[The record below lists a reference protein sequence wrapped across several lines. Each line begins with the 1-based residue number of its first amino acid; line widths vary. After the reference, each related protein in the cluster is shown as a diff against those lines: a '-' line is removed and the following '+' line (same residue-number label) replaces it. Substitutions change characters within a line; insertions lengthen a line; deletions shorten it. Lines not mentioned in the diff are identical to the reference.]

1 MRNTAIISPPSGG
14 LEKCSFSEKI
24 QFCAHLLLHVG
35 KPMDTWF
42 AFPTWR
48 NTFDFSPL
56 SIQFSVYLMESKNAI
71 GFPMAFGT
79 GKGCWYFTSAP
90 FILPVFDFLTS
101 HRVPCLWKHWFY
113 WTISCFLIRRRG
125 NVWLFFW
132 YTYSKITLNMVY
144 SYWGDLKVDNK
155 TKHHD
160 DTNSN
165 ISKTSSRLTF
175 TRTVN
180 KPDTSKAVNANIV
193 KSKEKQTSSKTE

>member
-125 NVWLFFW
+125 KRYPLFLFLDNEMRGQKAETFIMTKDFGFLMILRFYLIYFFW
-132 YTYSKITLNMVY
+132 REPAFALS
-144 SYWGDLKVDNK
+144 LKK
-155 TKHHD
+155 
-160 DTNSN
+160 
-165 ISKTSSRLTF
+165 
-175 TRTVN
+175 
-180 KPDTSKAVNANIV
+180 
-193 KSKEKQTSSKTE
+193 

>member
-1 MRNTAIISPPSGG
+1 MLSPPFGG

-125 NVWLFFW
+125 RMRVFL
-132 YTYSKITLNMVY
+132 S
-144 SYWGDLKVDNK
+144 
-155 TKHHD
+155 
-160 DTNSN
+160 DTVPFRGCPRFR
-165 ISKTSSRLTF
+165 I
-175 TRTVN
+175 RTGGVRV
-180 KPDTSKAVNANIV
+180 SCQQQYYFLIL
-193 KSKEKQTSSKTE
+193 

>member
-125 NVWLFFW
+125 KVLPLKTLLPFCAKALLPSQKKFAL
-132 YTYSKITLNMVY
+132 TDFPIGIIKTLSIMPKIFVSTASLPE
-144 SYWGDLKVDNK
+144 D
-155 TKHHD
+155 
-160 DTNSN
+160 
-165 ISKTSSRLTF
+165 
-175 TRTVN
+175 
-180 KPDTSKAVNANIV
+180 
-193 KSKEKQTSSKTE
+193 

>member
-125 NVWLFFW
+125 RKLPSWELPLLFTLPMFELTQHLLVIASRLFFR
-132 YTYSKITLNMVY
+132 KLRAGKMLHQI
-144 SYWGDLKVDNK
+144 VD
-155 TKHHD
+155 
-160 DTNSN
+160 
-165 ISKTSSRLTF
+165 
-175 TRTVN
+175 
-180 KPDTSKAVNANIV
+180 
-193 KSKEKQTSSKTE
+193 

>member
-90 FILPVFDFLTS
+90 FILPVLKFLTS

-125 NVWLFFW
+125 MVTVSF
-132 YTYSKITLNMVY
+132 TVPSKLHTCYILMESFYLCVSLAATL
-144 SYWGDLKVDNK
+144 
-155 TKHHD
+155 
-160 DTNSN
+160 
-165 ISKTSSRLTF
+165 
-175 TRTVN
+175 
-180 KPDTSKAVNANIV
+180 
-193 KSKEKQTSSKTE
+193 

>member
-125 NVWLFFW
+125 MLPVF
-132 YTYSKITLNMVY
+132 YKS
-144 SYWGDLKVDNK
+144 
-155 TKHHD
+155 
-160 DTNSN
+160 
-165 ISKTSSRLTF
+165 TSSFFYFMFISTYLFLRWNIGQTDVCRL
-175 TRTVN
+175 
-180 KPDTSKAVNANIV
+180 K
-193 KSKEKQTSSKTE
+193 

>member
-125 NVWLFFW
+125 KRGGFVISQHNN
-132 YTYSKITLNMVY
+132 YSVLQ
-144 SYWGDLKVDNK
+144 
-155 TKHHD
+155 
-160 DTNSN
+160 SN
-165 ISKTSSRLTF
+165 AKRCFYIQKSF
-175 TRTVN
+175 
-180 KPDTSKAVNANIV
+180 ACIV
-193 KSKEKQTSSKTE
+193 KQGNSWP

>member
-125 NVWLFFW
+125 MQVPLCDFRYKRLRTNRQSTDFDGLRKIRSLFGSVSPLQSLF
-132 YTYSKITLNMVY
+132 SVKIR
-144 SYWGDLKVDNK
+144 
-155 TKHHD
+155 
-160 DTNSN
+160 
-165 ISKTSSRLTF
+165 IF
-175 TRTVN
+175 
-180 KPDTSKAVNANIV
+180 
-193 KSKEKQTSSKTE
+193 

>member
-24 QFCAHLLLHVG
+24 QFCAHLLFHVG

-56 SIQFSVYLMESKNAI
+56 SIQFPCTWWKVKNAI

-125 NVWLFFW
+125 TALPFC
-132 YTYSKITLNMVY
+132 VY
-144 SYWGDLKVDNK
+144 G
-155 TKHHD
+155 
-160 DTNSN
+160 
-165 ISKTSSRLTF
+165 
-175 TRTVN
+175 
-180 KPDTSKAVNANIV
+180 
-193 KSKEKQTSSKTE
+193 KSDCDKRKDIFSHYGWAMKRKGSMRPHPWR